1 MSSNSDVASFIE
13 WEVVSKEVIDFFQ
26 NSFEVDDDGVYY
38 DKDGDIITRNQI
50 RKSLYRFYIKT
61 VHGNLGVGN
70 RKQIPECVL
79 VLGHFVLTKTGATW
93 DINHFSHCK
102 L

>member
-1 MSSNSDVASFIE
+1 MSNTSDDVSFNE

-61 VHGNLGVGN
+61 VHGTLGVGN
-70 RKQIPECVL
+70 MKQIPECVL
-79 VLGHFVLTKTGATW
+79 ASIRALCPDENGCYMGYKSF
-93 DINHFSHCK
+93 
-102 L
+102 